1 MSSAAL
7 SNPLSLFD
15 LSGQSIVITG
25 ASGAMG
31 RAIAIALAALDANLL
46 LVSGSHAP
54 LEEVAEE
61 ARANGGVVET
71 LVLRPDTL
79 ADAETLIA
87 KGVELF
93 GRVDSV
99 LVASGFNKPAAIEVM
114 SVEDWEEIMDAN
126 VRGPWL
132 IAKAYGDH
140 VAQRG
145 GPGRMVLVSSV
156 RGRQRVLHVQGCR
169 RFTHQDPGHR
179 MGPARHQRQRDRP
192 VGVSL
197 ESD

>member
-114 SVEDWEEIMDAN
+114 SVEDW
-126 VRGPWL
+126 
-132 IAKAYGDH
+132 
-140 VAQRG
+140 
-145 GPGRMVLVSSV
+145 
-156 RGRQRVLHVQGCR
+156 
-169 RFTHQDPGHR
+169 
-179 MGPARHQRQRDRP
+179 
-192 VGVSL
+192 
-197 ESD
+197 